1 LGKLLKQIEET
12 PVNSGGKQSSVDL
25 AIQSMEGED
34 KADLLC
40 ALQNPTISA
49 SVLAQVLN
57 DNGINISRTAVIR
70 WRNREGI

>member
-1 LGKLLKQIEET
+1 
-12 PVNSGGKQSSVDL
+12 
-25 AIQSMEGED
+25 MEGED